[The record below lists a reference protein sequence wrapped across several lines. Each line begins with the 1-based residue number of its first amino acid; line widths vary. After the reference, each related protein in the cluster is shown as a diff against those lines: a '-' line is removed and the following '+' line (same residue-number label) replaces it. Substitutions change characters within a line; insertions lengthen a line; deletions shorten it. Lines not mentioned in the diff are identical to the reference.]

1 MSSRILRS
9 LATAALLGSVGCG
22 NSGTGTLAVQL
33 VDAPADVKSIFVTI
47 ESVTAHSEEAGW
59 VTIFTGPLTVDLL
72 TLQDTSMKLGK
83 VKLPAGTVSEVRFQL
98 VEGGPQYVVLTDNS
112 QAPLKV
118 PSGTSSGV
126 KLKGPFT
133 VSACNIHTLVIDFD
147 GKNSIEY
154 HQTGGP
160 TPEWILR
167 PVIHVKAEADE
178 PESCNTPDGGN
189 TTDGGNTPPD
199 GGSPGDYPTDG
210 GSPYPPAQ

>member
-1 MSSRILRS
+1 MPSRFFRS
-9 LATAALLGSVGCG
+9 LAVAALLGSVGCG
-22 NSGTGTLAVQL
+22 NSGTGSLAVQL

-59 VTIFTGPLTVDLL
+59 VTIFNGPLTVDLL
-72 TLQDTSMKLGK
+72 TLKDTSMKLGK

-98 VEGGPQYVVLTDNS
+98 VDGGPQYVVLTDDS
-112 QAPLKV
+112 HAPLKV
-118 PSGTSSGV
+118 PSGTESGV

-147 GKNSIEY
+147 GMNSIEY
-154 HQTGGP
+154 HETGGP
-160 TPEWILR
+160 AGEWILR

-189 TTDGGNTPPD
+189 TTPDAGG
-199 GGSPGDYPTDG
+199 PGDYPPDG